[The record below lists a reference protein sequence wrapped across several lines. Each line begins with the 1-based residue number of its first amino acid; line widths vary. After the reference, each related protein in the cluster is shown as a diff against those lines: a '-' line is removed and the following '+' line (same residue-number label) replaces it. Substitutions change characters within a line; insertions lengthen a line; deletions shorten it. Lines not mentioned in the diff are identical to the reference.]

1 MSNRKDSKGRVLKKG
16 ESERK
21 DGIYQYRYTDIRG
34 KRQTVYSSDLK
45 ELREKEKEIQKQ
57 IDDGIDY
64 AAGEITVIELLER
77 YISLKQGMR
86 YNTRISYGSILNL
99 VRKEEF
105 GHRQIR
111 SIKVSDA
118 QKWFMKLQ
126 EDGKSY
132 KTILVVRGVV
142 SPAFQMAYNEDAIR
156 RNPFDF
162 RISDVVANDTKK
174 RVAMTDEQQK
184 IWLNFVKGDAVYK
197 KYYDEFVV
205 LMGTGMRVSEFCGL
219 TMSDI
224 DFAENRI
231 RIDHQLLRRYG
242 KYFIEKPKTECGCR
256 YIPMTDEV
264 SQSLRNIINNRKPAN
279 PEVIVDGYGG
289 FLLLDRK
296 GDPKVACNIES
307 EIRSIMKKYK
317 ASNPDKPLPHITPH
331 VLRHTFC
338 TSMANAGM
346 DIKALQYIMGH
357 SSAGITLNTYAHVSY
372 EHAAGQMSKIINFDG
387 TSTAM
392 REQAI

>member
-34 KRQTVYSSDLK
+34 KRTTVYSSDLK

-111 SIKVSDA
+111 NIKVSDA

-132 KTILVVRGVV
+132 RTIVLVRGVIN
-142 SPAFQMAYNEDAIR
+142 PAFQMAYNEDAIR
-156 RNPFDF
+156 KNPFDF
-162 RISDVVANDTKK
+162 RITDVVANNTKK
-174 RVAMTDEQQK
+174 RVSMTEEQQK
-184 IWLNFVKGDAVYK
+184 ILLNFVKCDATYK

-205 LMGTGMRVSEFCGL
+205 LIGTGMRVSEFCGL
-219 TMSDI
+219 TMDDI

-231 RIDHQLLRRYG
+231 RVDHQLLRRYG

-264 SQSLRNIINNRKPAN
+264 SQSLQNIISNRRHAN

-296 GDPKVACNIES
+296 GEPKTARNIEN
-307 EIRSIMKKYK
+307 EIRSVMKKYK
-317 ASNPDKPLPHITPH
+317 AHNPDKPLPHITPH

-338 TSMANAGM
+338 TNMANAGM

-357 SSAGITLNTYAHVSY
+357 SNAGITLNTYTHMSY
-372 EHAAGQMSKIINFDG
+372 EHAAGQMGKVICFGGISG
-387 TSTAM
+387 SLQGQAM
-392 REQAI
+392 